1 MLVNKCT
8 IGLSGPSYKVN
19 SELGLRPRSA
29 DTENPLDVDNIDIAT
44 SPSDLKSEHLY

>member
-1 MLVNKCT
+1 MLVNT
-8 IGLSGPSYKVN
+8 IGLSGPSHKVY

-29 DTENPLDVDNIDIAT
+29 NTQNRLDVDNIDIAT